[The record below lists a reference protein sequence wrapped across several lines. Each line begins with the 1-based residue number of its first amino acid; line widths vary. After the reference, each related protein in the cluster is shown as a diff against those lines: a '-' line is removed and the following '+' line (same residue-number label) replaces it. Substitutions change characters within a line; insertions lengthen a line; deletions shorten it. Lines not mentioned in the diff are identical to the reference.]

1 MMDEITWGVLGAGYI
16 ARVAMV
22 PALRSL
28 PEARLL
34 AIAGRDAQRVTAL
47 AEAHAITRV
56 YHDYQALLD
65 DPDIQ
70 CVYIALAND
79 QHREWTERA
88 AAAGKHVLCEKPLGR
103 NAAEAQAMREACERA
118 GVALMEALMY
128 RFHPRTEQ
136 ALVMIAHG
144 VIGEPRDVEA
154 SFCFTLGDRS
164 NYRMRPEQ
172 GGGALLDVGGYCL
185 TAARFFLRGDP
196 LAARASAR
204 YADTGADLAVSALL
218 DFSAGRVAHVT
229 CAFDSA
235 EYQRVTV
242 VGTSA
247 TLELPYAYTAWR
259 DDAAPILIHHGKNV
273 ETIITSPADPYARMA
288 DAFGRAAVSGDAVPY
303 SLDESLAAA
312 RALDAIAQAARSGAR
327 IDVASQTTTP

>member
-16 ARVAMV
+16 ARVAMA
-22 PALRSL
+22 PALTSL
-28 PEARLL
+28 PTARLL
-34 AIAGRDAQRVTAL
+34 AIAGRDEARATAL
-47 AEAHAITRV
+47 ADTYAIPRV
-56 YHDYQALLD
+56 YQDYQALLE

-88 AAAGKHVLCEKPLGR
+88 AAAGKHVLCEKPLAR
-103 NAAEAQAMREACERA
+103 DATEAQAMRVACERA

-128 RFHPRTEQ
+128 RFHPRIEQ

-144 VIGEPRDVEA
+144 AIGEPRDIET
-154 SFCFTLGDRS
+154 SFCFTMGDRS

-172 GGGALLDVGGYCL
+172 GGGALLDVGGYCV
-185 TAARFFLRGDP
+185 TAARFFLRGEP

-204 YADTGADLAVSALL
+204 YADTGADVAVSALL

-247 TLELPYAYTAWR
+247 TLEIPFAYTAWR

-288 DAFGRAAVSGDAVPY
+288 DAFGHAAVSGDTVPY
-303 SLDESLAAA
+303 SLDDSLAVA
-312 RALDAIAQAARSGAR
+312 RALDAIAEAARSGSR
-327 IDVASQTTTP
+327 VEVEW